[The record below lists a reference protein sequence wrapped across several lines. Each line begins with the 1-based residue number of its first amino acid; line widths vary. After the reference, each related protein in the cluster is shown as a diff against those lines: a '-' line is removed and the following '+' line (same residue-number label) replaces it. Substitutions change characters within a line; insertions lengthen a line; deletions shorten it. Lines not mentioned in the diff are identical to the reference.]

1 MTQYGKIK
9 SAYDLYMYVPIFK
22 NVLNEQLHFSYVKR
36 ILLSLFV
43 YIYSKTFQEVFKD
56 SLSNLLLKSRRCTDR
71 YIVYTRSKRHLPKY
85 LRAELCILRRKNQLT
100 FDT

>member
-22 NVLNEQLHFSYVKR
+22 NVLNER
-36 ILLSLFV
+36 TLLSLFV

-71 YIVYTRSKRHLPKY
+71 YMVYSRSKRHLPKY
-85 LRAELCILRRKNQLT
+85 LRTELCILRRKNQLT

>member
-43 YIYSKTFQEVFKD
+43 YIYSKTF
-56 SLSNLLLKSRRCTDR
+56 
-71 YIVYTRSKRHLPKY
+71 
-85 LRAELCILRRKNQLT
+85 
-100 FDT
+100 